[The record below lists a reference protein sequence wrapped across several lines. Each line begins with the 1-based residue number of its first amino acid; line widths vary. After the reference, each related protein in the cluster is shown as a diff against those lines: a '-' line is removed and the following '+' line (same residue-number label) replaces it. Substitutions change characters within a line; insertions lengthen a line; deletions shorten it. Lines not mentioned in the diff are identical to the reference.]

1 MRLKEA
7 EKQQLGQIESLYLSA
22 FPAAERVPFALLQ
35 EKREEGSVRIFAVE
49 SDEGDFNGMAI
60 TMESEDMALLGY
72 FAISSGRRGGGIGS
86 AAFRLLKDL
95 FADKRF
101 FLEVESTS
109 VESENARER
118 EERKI
123 FYYRNGMEESSLTVL
138 LKGVEMDILTR
149 SCRISYEDYRRFYI
163 SLFGDEI
170 REKIQL
176 IHE

>member
-1 MRLKEA
+1 M
-7 EKQQLGQIESLYLSA
+7 
-22 FPAAERVPFALLQ
+22 
-35 EKREEGSVRIFAVE
+35 
-49 SDEGDFNGMAI
+49 
-60 TMESEDMALLGY
+60 
-72 FAISSGRRGGGIGS
+72 
-86 AAFRLLKDL
+86 
-95 FADKRF
+95 
-101 FLEVESTS
+101 
-109 VESENARER
+109 ESENAQER